1 MPRQEQ
7 DLNKEAA
14 AFKFMKK
21 FISDIHI
28 IWARELIHFW
38 RNKVRVLSGFSFP
51 ILWLA
56 VFGTGLSASLSLPVP
71 DIKFIDFLFPGVISQ
86 YTIFIAM
93 FGAISILQDRE
104 FGFLKEILVSPASR
118 TAIALGKILGG
129 ATSAFLQ
136 ALPIVILGPIMGITY
151 NPIMILALI
160 PAMMLLA
167 TTLSALG
174 VAIVSQMRSLDAGQY
189 IFQFITF
196 PVVMLSGAFFPLRN
210 LPLWLD
216 ILTKINPLSY
226 TVDLIRRIVFSFAD
240 MPPEAVTSLSPV
252 IFGNVPSI
260 GFEIIV
266 TISFAVVLV
275 FIASLSFRKS

>member
-1 MPRQEQ
+1 MQ
-7 DLNKEAA
+7 
-14 AFKFMKK
+14 KF
-21 FISDIHI
+21 FSDVYI
-28 IWARELIHFW
+28 IWSRELIRFW

-71 DIKFIDFLFPGVISQ
+71 GVKFIDFLFPGVISQ

-93 FGAISILQDRE
+93 FAAISILQDRE

-129 ATSAFLQ
+129 ASSAFLQ
-136 ALPIVILGPIMGITY
+136 ALPIIILGALMGISVSLL
-151 NPIMILALI
+151 MLLALI
-160 PAMMLLA
+160 PAMILLA
-167 TTLSALG
+167 IALSALG
-174 VAIVSQMRSLDAGQY
+174 VAIVSPMKSLDAGQY

-196 PVVMLSGAFFPLRN
+196 PITMLSGAFFPLRN

-226 TVDLIRRIVFSFAD
+226 TVDLMRRIVFTFAD
-240 MPPEAVTSLSPV
+240 MPPEAVTALSPV
-252 IFGNVPSI
+252 IGGRVPSI
-260 GFEIIV
+260 AFEVVV
-266 TISFAVVLV
+266 TLAFCVAMT
-275 FIASLSFRKS
+275 FIASLAFRKS